1 MKKMIRPALWTA
13 FGIYCFILIY
23 IVFLSR
29 GAMIHY
35 SYAQYFRQFTNFI
48 PFKTIIE
55 YVQRY
60 HNGFRNLSV
69 INLLGNFVLFMPMG
83 ALLPCVIRKLDRFWK
98 VTLTVLGMVVMV
110 EIVQGILRVGSV
122 DIDDVLFN
130 VIGAMIGYGLIRL
143 PFIYNFFK
151 KINLIKGKDS
161 VPDNINVK
169 VESNS
174 IFGDFSNRTTDR
186 EDVPTL
192 CVSGK
197 CLFGKVEIDR
207 Q

>member
-1 MKKMIRPALWTA
+1 MKKVVRPMVWA
-13 FGIYCFILIY
+13 FFGVYCFILIY
-23 IVFLSR
+23 VLFLSR
-29 GAMIHY
+29 GSRAHY
-35 SYAQYFRQFTNFI
+35 PYAQYFRQFTNFI

-55 YVQRY
+55 YIQRY
-60 HNGFRNLSV
+60 NNGFRNLS
-69 INLLGNFVLFMPMG
+69 ILNLLGNFVLFLPMG

-130 VIGAMIGYGLIRL
+130 VVGAMIGYGLIRL

-161 VPDNINVK
+161 IPEK
-169 VESNS
+169 E
-174 IFGDFSNRTTDR
+174 
-186 EDVPTL
+186 
-192 CVSGK
+192 
-197 CLFGKVEIDR
+197 
-207 Q
+207 

>member
-1 MKKMIRPALWTA
+1 MLPCCFFIDQMEVNKTTGMKKCVRPILWTV

-23 IVFLSR
+23 ILFLSR
-29 GAMIHY
+29 GANIHY
-35 SYAQYFRQFTNFI
+35 TYAQYFRQFTNFI
-48 PFKTIIE
+48 PFRTIVE
-55 YVQRY
+55 YIDRY
-60 HNGFRNLSV
+60 NNGFRNLSV
-69 INLLGNFVLFMPMG
+69 VNLLGNFVLFMPMG

-151 KINLIKGKDS
+151 KINLIKGNDS
-161 VPDNINVK
+161 VPEK
-169 VESNS
+169 E
-174 IFGDFSNRTTDR
+174 
-186 EDVPTL
+186 
-192 CVSGK
+192 
-197 CLFGKVEIDR
+197 
-207 Q
+207 

>member
-1 MKKMIRPALWTA
+1 MIRPALWTA

-23 IVFLSR
+23 ILFLSR

-83 ALLPCVIRKLDRFWK
+83 ALLPCVIHKLDRFWK

-130 VIGAMIGYGLIRL
+130 VIGAMIGYGIIKI
-143 PFIYNFFK
+143 PFIFSFMK
-151 KINLIKGKDS
+151 KINLIK
-161 VPDNINVK
+161 
-169 VESNS
+169 EENS
-174 IFGDFSNRTTDR
+174 IS
-186 EDVPTL
+186 E
-192 CVSGK
+192 
-197 CLFGKVEIDR
+197 E
-207 Q
+207 

>member
-1 MKKMIRPALWTA
+1 MKKFARPILWTI
-13 FGIYCFILIY
+13 FIIYCFVLVY
-23 IVFLSR
+23 VLFLSR
-29 GAMIHY
+29 GTRDGFTFAEYM
-35 SYAQYFRQFTNFI
+35 RRFTNFI

-60 HNGFRNLSV
+60 IDGYRNLSV
-69 INLLGNFVLFMPMG
+69 LNLLGNFVLFMPMG
-83 ALLPCVIRKLDRFWK
+83 VLLPCVIRKLDRFWK

-130 VIGAMIGYGLIRL
+130 VVGAMIGYGLIRL

-161 VPDNINVK
+161 IPEK
-169 VESNS
+169 E
-174 IFGDFSNRTTDR
+174 
-186 EDVPTL
+186 
-192 CVSGK
+192 
-197 CLFGKVEIDR
+197 
-207 Q
+207 